1 MCMRTIEV
9 VGAVIRDARGDVLCA
24 LRSSRMSMPGLW
36 EFPGGKLEPGE
47 EPEAALIREIREELG
62 VELAV
67 GVLVA
72 DHTHEYPSIVVRLR
86 TYEARIIEG
95 RPIAKEHERLEWRSV
110 ADLAALH
117 WAPADVPTIEA
128 LQGGADGTRG

>member
-1 MCMRTIEV
+1 MKTIEV
-9 VGAVIRDARGDVLCA
+9 VGAVIRNERGDVLCA

-62 VELAV
+62 VELETGA
-67 GVLVA
+67 LVA
-72 DHTHEYPSIVVRLR
+72 DHTHAYPSVVVRLR
-86 TYEARIIEG
+86 TYDARIVNG

-110 ADLAALH
+110 SDLSELT

-128 LQGGADGTRG
+128 LRRGTGD